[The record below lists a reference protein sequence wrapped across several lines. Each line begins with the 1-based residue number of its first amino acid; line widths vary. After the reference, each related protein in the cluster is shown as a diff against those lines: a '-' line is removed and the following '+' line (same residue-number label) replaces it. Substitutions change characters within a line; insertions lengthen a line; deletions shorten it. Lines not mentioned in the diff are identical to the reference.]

1 MKNKKRTGYLL
12 LAVILIYG
20 AVIARF
26 FMLNNEGGNIEF
38 IPEEVATF
46 KPTQYKIK
54 ESFSIDNDYRDPFLG
69 TFSKNDQT
77 SNQVIKQKTKSIEDT
92 YFPTIKY
99 MGVISDAGS
108 NKRVLSLRINGKEYI
123 TKVGSTVDSVR
134 VVSGN
139 IKNVTI
145 SYKGKKKVIN
155 ITE

>member
-26 FMLNNEGGNIEF
+26 FMLSNEGGNIEF

-46 KPTQYKIK
+46 KPTEYKVK

-69 TFSKNDQT
+69 TLSKRDQST
-77 SNQVIKQKTKSIEDT
+77 ITQRVKTKPIEDT

-139 IKNVTI
+139 IKNVTV
-145 SYKGKKKVIN
+145 SYKGKRKVIN

>member
-26 FMLNNEGGNIEF
+26 FMLSNEGGNIEF
-38 IPEEVATF
+38 IPEEIVAF
-46 KPTQYKIK
+46 KPTQYKVK
-54 ESFSIDNDYRDPFLG
+54 ESFTIDNDYRDPFLG
-69 TFSKNDQT
+69 TFPKNDQA
-77 SNQVIKQKTKSIEDT
+77 SNQAIKQEKKPIEDT
-92 YFPTIKY
+92 SFPTIKY

-123 TKVGSTVDSVR
+123 TKVGSTVDSVGI
-134 VVSGN
+134 VAGN
-139 IKNVTI
+139 IKNITV
-145 SYKGKKKVIN
+145 SYKGKRKVIN